1 MLAAIDRGLVAA
13 GHRSAVIACEGSTVS
28 GRLVPIPRFSGGS
41 IEAMGRARAHAA
53 IRRATQAV
61 LRDGAVDVVHLHGI
75 DAADYLPPP
84 GVPALI
90 TLHLPVEWYPPE
102 ALHPMQ
108 ADTWVHG
115 VSRTQ
120 DVTIRALADRS
131 PVLPPIA
138 NGIDV
143 AAFQRHHHARRGFA
157 LMLGQICPEKGQ
169 HLALTAAARAGCPL
183 ILAGEL
189 FPYAW
194 HRD

>member
-28 GRLVPIPRFSGGS
+28 GRLAPIPRFSGGS
-41 IEAMGRARAHAA
+41 IEAMDRARAHAA

-84 GVPALI
+84 SVPVLI
-90 TLHLPVEWYPPE
+90 TLHLPVEWYPRE

-108 ADTWVHG
+108 ADTWLHG

-120 DVTIRALADRS
+120 DVGD
-131 PVLPPIA
+131 P
-138 NGIDV
+138 G
-143 AAFQRHHHARRGFA
+143 AR
-157 LMLGQICPEKGQ
+157 
-169 HLALTAAARAGCPL
+169 
-183 ILAGEL
+183 
-189 FPYAW
+189 
-194 HRD
+194 

>member
-1 MLAAIDRGLVAA
+1 M
-13 GHRSAVIACEGSTVS
+13 
-28 GRLVPIPRFSGGS
+28 
-41 IEAMGRARAHAA
+41 
-53 IRRATQAV
+53 
-61 LRDGAVDVVHLHGI
+61 
-75 DAADYLPPP
+75 
-84 GVPALI
+84 PALI

-157 LMLGQICPEKGQ
+157 LMLGRICPEKGQ